1 MFKEL
6 YYWMYKAIK
15 KNKFNKDPELNAFF
29 LFSSFEIMNIVT
41 FLGIINYFLDL
52 FITRDTVVIF
62 GFIFSVSIMVINFIF
77 LYRKRSEI
85 IKRMETYTSKR
96 KLIGKLLFVIYIL
109 ATLFL
114 MFYGVHNFV
123 PVRY

>member
-114 MFYGVHNFV
+114 MFYVMHNFV